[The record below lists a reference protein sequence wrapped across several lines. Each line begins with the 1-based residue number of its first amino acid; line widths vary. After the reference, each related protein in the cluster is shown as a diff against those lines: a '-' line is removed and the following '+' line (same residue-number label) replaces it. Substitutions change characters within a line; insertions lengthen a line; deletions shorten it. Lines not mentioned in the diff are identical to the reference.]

1 MKYIKLVLIIFLL
14 PSVSLAQE
22 CKVSPFHRVQYTST
36 SRGTV
41 VLHIIPP
48 TLEVSAT
55 DLVCLAGNELI
66 RRAADVPNRLVVGIV
81 TESLSKVQLIQWDL
95 EKNFLTIVDIR
106 LPEGDDR
113 GVGSFTTY
121 DSPLDRL
128 SELLISK
135 PLPTPGTLGA
145 TVTSNYTRA
154 SKATIAALIEGKDSN

>member
-1 MKYIKLVLIIFLL
+1 MKYAKLVLIALLL
-14 PSVSLAQE
+14 PSISLAQE
-22 CKVSPFHRVQYTST
+22 CKVSPFQRVQYTST

-41 VLHIIPP
+41 VIHIVPP

-66 RRAADVPNRLVVGIV
+66 RRAADVPNRLVIGIV

-95 EKNFLTIVDIR
+95 EKDFLTIVDIR

-128 SELLISK
+128 SELLVSK
-135 PLPTPGTLGA
+135 PLPTPETPGS
-145 TVTSNYTRA
+145 TVVSNYIRA
-154 SKATIAALIEGKDSN
+154 SKETITSLIEGKGSN